1 MNFFAGAGFVAMAA
15 GLLYVFVDQKP
26 ADVYD
31 MPVNQAYGLL
41 TSVDFGESSGSV
53 QRTSTGNGSNKV
65 TWHTRGSH
73 VGRSCELAL
82 APFEGNAAQ
91 THVTVTC
98 QGGGAGEG
106 AASGMAHNMH
116 RDGVIERVDATLTG
130 RAYDS
135 ARAGSTASRWPS
147 DGVDG
152 SYGTAVATAIEM
164 DREVREMQ
172 AASRQARSPEAIHDA
187 QMDAFYAGS

>member
-1 MNFFAGAGFVAMAA
+1 MNILAGAGFAAVAA

-31 MPVNQAYGLL
+31 MPVDQAYGLL
-41 TSVDFGESSGSV
+41 TSVDFGESKGDV
-53 QRTSTGNGSNKV
+53 MRTSTGNGSNKV
-65 TWHTRGSH
+65 TWRTRGSH
-73 VGRSCELAL
+73 VGRACDLAL
-82 APFEGNAAQ
+82 APFEGDAAR

-106 AASGMAHNMH
+106 AAAGMAHNMH
-116 RDGVIERVDATLTG
+116 RDNVIERLDARLTG
-130 RAYDS
+130 RAFDS
-135 ARAGSTASRWPS
+135 ARVGSTASRWPS

-152 SYGTAVATAIEM
+152 SYGTAVSKAIEM

-172 AASRQARSPEAIHDA
+172 AESRKPRSAEEIQDA
-187 QMDAFYAGS
+187 QMDAFYAGG